1 MDFDPVSDYP
11 LGSRRPEL
19 VRTPSGLGLDELT
32 LDAVRSGTLGPEELR
47 ATPETLRRQSAVAL
61 AAGRTQLADNLARAA
76 ELATVPS
83 ATILEIYTA
92 LRPHR
97 SSAEELEAWAARL
110 ETELEAPLCA
120 AFVREAAAACAARG
134 LLGMSRSARRSE
146 RFLSREQRE
155 LRRELLISPYPELGL
170 VAMDGPN
177 DPEPSLAVEEGRVVE
192 MDGRR
197 AEDFDVIDRF
207 VAANGLDLEVAA
219 EAAALGDDAIAR
231 RLVDVDVPRAELVRL
246 SRGLTPARLARVV
259 SKLDPVELMFALKK
273 LRARRTPANQAHVTN
288 LKENPALL
296 AADAAEAGARG
307 FAEVETTVGVSR
319 YAPLNAIAIL
329 VGSQTGRP
337 GVMTQCAVEER
348 RNLQLAIQGL
358 VTYAET
364 LSVYGTEPVFVD
376 GDDTP
381 WSKAFL
387 ASAYASRGVKVRFT
401 SGGGSEA
408 LMGHAQGYS
417 MLYLEARCLAAI
429 RAAGSQGVQNGSISC
444 VALVLS
450 VPGGV
455 REILAENV
463 LAAWLDL
470 EVASGNDAI
479 ASHSPIRKTAKL
491 MGQFLPGTDFVT
503 SGYSVMP
510 KEDNTFGG
518 GNYDADDLE
527 EWLTIQR
534 DWQVDAGIE
543 PVAEDD
549 VLAVR
554 AKGAR
559 AVQAVFAGLGFPPVT
574 DEEVEAAT
582 YGYASRDLP
591 DRDRAADVAAADR
604 VLEEGI
610 SALDVVRE
618 LDRAGFAD
626 VAEAVLAMQRQ
637 RVSAD
642 YLQTSA
648 VIEPDGTVR
657 SAVSDPNRYEGP
669 GTGYR
674 LEGERWEL
682 LQQLPYVLDP
692 AEKAVVRWRRVCYS
706 DNTHCDSRDSVGRG
720 SGRRRPGVRRRTARD
735 DQRTP
740 ARRRCC
746 ALLRTASAKAAA
758 SRRLVRVRRVS
769 DVAFIGHDGAKLSG
783 SGVAIGL
790 AVEGHRGHPP
800 RGSAAARQPRALRD
814 VAALLARVLPGD
826 RVGTPPPMRSAV
838 RSGRCRQ
845 SSTTSPARS

>member
-1 MDFDPVSDYP
+1 M
-11 LGSRRPEL
+11 
-19 VRTPSGLGLDELT
+19 T
-32 LDAVRSGTLGPEELR
+32 
-47 ATPETLRRQSAVAL
+47 
-61 AAGRTQLADNLARAA
+61 
-76 ELATVPS
+76 
-83 ATILEIYTA
+83 
-92 LRPHR
+92 
-97 SSAEELEAWAARL
+97 
-110 ETELEAPLCA
+110 
-120 AFVREAAAACAARG
+120 
-134 LLGMSRSARRSE
+134 ARRSE
-146 RFLSREQRE
+146 RFVSREQRE

-177 DPEPSLAVEEGRVVE
+177 DPEPSLVVEGGRVVE

-197 AEDFDVIDRF
+197 DEDFDVIDRF
-207 VAANGLDLEVAA
+207 VARYGLDLEAA
-219 EAAALGDDAIAR
+219 EEAAALSDDEIAR

-246 SRGLTPARLARVV
+246 SRGLTPARLAGVLSR
-259 SKLDPVELMFALKK
+259 LDPVELMFALKK
-273 LRARRTPANQAHVTN
+273 LRARRAPANQAHVTN

-296 AADAAEAGARG
+296 AADAAEAAARG
-307 FAEVETTVGVSR
+307 FAELETTVGVSR
-319 YAPLNAIAIL
+319 YAPLNAIALL

-408 LMGHAQGYS
+408 LMGHAQGCS

-510 KEDNTFGG
+510 REDNTFGG

-527 EWLTIQR
+527 EWLTVQR

-543 PVAEDD
+543 PIAEAD

-554 AKGAR
+554 EKAAR
-559 AVQAVFAGLGFPPVT
+559 AVQAVFQRLGFPEIT
-574 DEEVEAAT
+574 DQEVKAAT

-604 VLEEGI
+604 VLEDGV
-610 SALDVVRE
+610 SALDVVRA
-618 LDRAGFAD
+618 LDEAGFAD
-626 VAEAVLAMQRQ
+626 VAEAVLGMQRQ

-657 SAVSDPNRYEGP
+657 SAVSDPNEYAGP

-682 LQQLPYVLDP
+682 LQRLPYVLDP
-692 AEKAVVRWRRVCYS
+692 ADTATSNGALSPVQATAPAS
-706 DNTHCDSRDSVGRG
+706 RG
-720 SGRRRPGVRRRTARD
+720 SETDDVVIAVGPAFADGLRETINGLSHEEVLRAVAEGVREGG
-735 DQRTP
+735 
-740 ARRRCC
+740 
-746 ALLRTASAKAAA
+746 ASP
-758 SRRLVRVRRVS
+758 RFVRVRRVS
-769 DVAFIGHDGAKLSG
+769 DVAFIGHDGAQLSG
-783 SGVAIGL
+783 SGIAIGL
-790 AVEGHRGHPP
+790 QSKGTAVIHRADLQPLDNLELFGMSPLYSLDSY
-800 RGSAAARQPRALRD
+800 RAMGRNAAAYALGHAVGPVPTTLDNFARAKLIVRTTLLHARET
-814 VAALLARVLPGD
+814 AAVVPGAEPVELELELA
-826 RVGTPPPMRSAV
+826 
-838 RSGRCRQ
+838 
-845 SSTTSPARS
+845 

>member
-1 MDFDPVSDYP
+1 V
-11 LGSRRPEL
+11 
-19 VRTPSGLGLDELT
+19 
-32 LDAVRSGTLGPEELR
+32 
-47 ATPETLRRQSAVAL
+47 
-61 AAGRTQLADNLARAA
+61 
-76 ELATVPS
+76 
-83 ATILEIYTA
+83 
-92 LRPHR
+92 
-97 SSAEELEAWAARL
+97 
-110 ETELEAPLCA
+110 
-120 AFVREAAAACAARG
+120 
-134 LLGMSRSARRSE
+134 SARRSE
-146 RFLSREQRE
+146 RFVSREQRE
-155 LRRELLISPYPELGL
+155 LRKELLISPYPKLGL
-170 VAMDGPN
+170 VAMNGPN
-177 DPEPSLAVEEGRVVE
+177 DPEPGLEVENGRVVA

-197 AEDFDVIDRF
+197 AAEFDVIDRF
-207 VAANGLDLEVAA
+207 VARYGLDLDVAA
-219 EAAALGDDAIAR
+219 EAAGLEDDEIAR
-231 RLVDVDVPRAELVRL
+231 RLVDVDVPRADLVRL
-246 SRGLTPARLARVV
+246 SRGLTPARLARIVAR
-259 SKLDPVELMFALKK
+259 LDPVELMFALKK
-273 LRARRTPANQAHVTN
+273 LRARRAPANQAHVTN

-296 AADAAEAGARG
+296 AADAAEAAARG
-307 FAEVETTVGVSR
+307 FAEIETTVGVSR

-337 GVMTQCAVEER
+337 GVRTQCAVEER

-408 LMGHAQGYS
+408 LMGHAQGCS

-479 ASHSPIRKTAKL
+479 ASHSEIRKTAKL

-510 KEDNTFGG
+510 REDNTFGG

-543 PVAEDD
+543 PVAEED
-549 VLAVR
+549 VLAIR
-554 AKGAR
+554 AKAAR

-574 DEEVEAAT
+574 DGEVDAAT
-582 YGYASRDLP
+582 YGYASRDVP
-591 DRDRAADVAAADR
+591 DRNRAADVAAADR
-604 VLEEGI
+604 VQEGAV

-618 LDRAGFAD
+618 LEAAGFAD
-626 VAEAVLAMQRQ
+626 VAEAVLGMQRQ
-637 RVSAD
+637 RVSGD

-648 VIEPDGTVR
+648 IIEPDGTVR
-657 SAVSDPNRYEGP
+657 SAVSDPNRYDGP

-682 LQQLPYVLDP
+682 LQQLPHVLDP
-692 AEKAVVRWRRVCYS
+692 QEEVSPNGVPSPVLETHVARIEDDPDEVVVAVGPAFADTLRETINGLAHADVLRAIAEGIGEGGAEPRF
-706 DNTHCDSRDSVGRG
+706 
-720 SGRRRPGVRRRTARD
+720 
-735 DQRTP
+735 
-740 ARRRCC
+740 
-746 ALLRTASAKAAA
+746 
-758 SRRLVRVRRVS
+758 VRVRRVS
-769 DVAFIGHDGAKLSG
+769 DVAFIGHDGARLSG

-790 AVEGHRGHPP
+790 QSKGTAVIHRADLQPLDNLELFGMSPLYSLDSY
-800 RGSAAARQPRALRD
+800 RAIGRNAAAYARGEAIGPVPTELDNFARAKLIVRTTLLHARET
-814 VAALLARVLPGD
+814 AAVVPGAEP
-826 RVGTPPPMRSAV
+826 VELELK
-838 RSGRCRQ
+838 
-845 SSTTSPARS
+845 PA

>member
-1 MDFDPVSDYP
+1 M
-11 LGSRRPEL
+11 
-19 VRTPSGLGLDELT
+19 SG
-32 LDAVRSGTLGPEELR
+32 
-47 ATPETLRRQSAVAL
+47 
-61 AAGRTQLADNLARAA
+61 
-76 ELATVPS
+76 
-83 ATILEIYTA
+83 
-92 LRPHR
+92 
-97 SSAEELEAWAARL
+97 
-110 ETELEAPLCA
+110 
-120 AFVREAAAACAARG
+120 
-134 LLGMSRSARRSE
+134 RRSE
-146 RFLSREQRE
+146 RFVSREQRG

-177 DPEPSLAVEEGRVVE
+177 DPEPGLEIENGRVVA

-207 VAANGLDLEVAA
+207 VARYGLDLDVAPD
-219 EAAALGDDAIAR
+219 AAALDDEEIAR
-231 RLVDVDVPRAELVRL
+231 RLVDVDVPRADLVRL

-259 SKLDPVELMFALKK
+259 SRLDPVELMFAMKK
-273 LRARRTPANQAHVTN
+273 LRARRAPANQAHVTN

-296 AADAAEAGARG
+296 AADAAEAAARG
-307 FAEVETTVGVSR
+307 FAELETTVGVSR

-364 LSVYGTEPVFVD
+364 LSVYGTEAVFVD

-444 VALVLS
+444 VALVLA

-479 ASHSPIRKTAKL
+479 ASHSEIRKTAKL

-510 KEDNTFGG
+510 REDNTFGG

-527 EWLTIQR
+527 EWLTVQR

-543 PVAEDD
+543 PVVEED
-549 VLAVR
+549 VIAVR

-559 AVQAVFAGLGFPPVT
+559 AVQAVFAGLGFPTVT
-574 DEEVEAAT
+574 DVEVEAAT
-582 YGYASRDLP
+582 YGYGSRDLP

-618 LDRAGFAD
+618 LDRAGFTD

-648 VIEPDGTVR
+648 IIEPDGTVR
-657 SAVSDPNRYEGP
+657 SAVSDPNHYDGP

-692 AEKAVVRWRRVCYS
+692 HAEAAPEREVSPVQE
-706 DNTHCDSRDSVGRG
+706 THVASVG
-720 SGRRRPGVRRRTARD
+720 T
-735 DQRTP
+735 TP
-740 ARRRCC
+740 DEVVIAVGP
-746 ALLRTASAKAAA
+746 AFADGLRETINGLPHAEVLRAVAEGIGEGGAAP
-758 SRRLVRVRRVS
+758 RLVRVRRVS
-769 DVAFIGHDGAKLSG
+769 DVAFIGHDGAGLSG
-783 SGVAIGL
+783 SGVAVGL
-790 AVEGHRGHPP
+790 QSKGTAVIHRADLQPLDNLELFGMSPLYSLESY
-800 RGSAAARQPRALRD
+800 RAMGRNAAAYALGRPVGPVPTELDNFARAKLIVRTTLLHARET
-814 VAALLARVLPGD
+814 AAVVPGAAPVELELA
-826 RVGTPPPMRSAV
+826 
-838 RSGRCRQ
+838 
-845 SSTTSPARS
+845 

>member
-1 MDFDPVSDYP
+1 M
-11 LGSRRPEL
+11 
-19 VRTPSGLGLDELT
+19 
-32 LDAVRSGTLGPEELR
+32 
-47 ATPETLRRQSAVAL
+47 
-61 AAGRTQLADNLARAA
+61 
-76 ELATVPS
+76 
-83 ATILEIYTA
+83 
-92 LRPHR
+92 
-97 SSAEELEAWAARL
+97 
-110 ETELEAPLCA
+110 TE
-120 AFVREAAAACAARG
+120 
-134 LLGMSRSARRSE
+134 RRSE
-146 RFLSREQRE
+146 RFVAREQRE

-177 DPEPSLAVEEGRVVE
+177 DPEPGLEVENGRVVA

-207 VAANGLDLEVAA
+207 VARYGLDLDVAA
-219 EAAALGDDAIAR
+219 EAAALDDDEIAR
-231 RLVDVDVPRAELVRL
+231 RLVDVDVPRADLVRL
-246 SRGLTPARLARVV
+246 SRGLTPARLARIV
-259 SKLDPVELMFALKK
+259 SRLDPVELMFALKK
-273 LRARRTPANQAHVTN
+273 LRARRAPANQAHVTN

-296 AADAAEAGARG
+296 SADAAEAAARG
-307 FAEVETTVGVSR
+307 FAELETTVGVSR
-319 YAPLNAIAIL
+319 YAPLNAIAVL

-463 LAAWLDL
+463 LGAWLDL

-479 ASHSPIRKTAKL
+479 ASHSEIRKTAKL

-527 EWLTIQR
+527 EWLTVQR

-543 PVAEDD
+543 PVTEDA

-554 AKGAR
+554 AKA
-559 AVQAVFAGLGFPPVT
+559 AQAIQAVFAGLGFPSVT
-574 DEEVEAAT
+574 DAEVDAAT

-610 SALDVVRE
+610 SALDVVRQ
-618 LDRAGFAD
+618 LDAAGFED

-648 VIEPDGTVR
+648 IIEPDGTVC

-692 AEKAVVRWRRVCYS
+692 REEASSNGAVSPVLETHVAMVGTGSDEVVIAVGPAFAEGLRETINGLAHEDVLRAVA
-706 DNTHCDSRDSVGRG
+706 D
-720 SGRRRPGVRRRTARD
+720 GVREGGAE
-735 DQRTP
+735 P
-740 ARRRCC
+740 
-746 ALLRTASAKAAA
+746 
-758 SRRLVRVRRVS
+758 RLVRVRRVS
-769 DVAFIGHDGAKLSG
+769 DVAFIGHDGARLSG
-783 SGVAIGL
+783 SGVAVGL
-790 AVEGHRGHPP
+790 QSKGTAVIHRADLQPLDNLELFGMSPLYSLESYTAMG
-800 RGSAAARQPRALRD
+800 RNAAAYALGQPVGPVPTALDNFARAKLIVRTTLLHARET
-814 VAALLARVLPGD
+814 AAAVPGAAPVELELA
-826 RVGTPPPMRSAV
+826 
-838 RSGRCRQ
+838 
-845 SSTTSPARS
+845 

>member
-1 MDFDPVSDYP
+1 MND
-11 LGSRRPEL
+11 
-19 VRTPSGLGLDELT
+19 
-32 LDAVRSGTLGPEELR
+32 
-47 ATPETLRRQSAVAL
+47 
-61 AAGRTQLADNLARAA
+61 
-76 ELATVPS
+76 
-83 ATILEIYTA
+83 
-92 LRPHR
+92 
-97 SSAEELEAWAARL
+97 
-110 ETELEAPLCA
+110 
-120 AFVREAAAACAARG
+120 
-134 LLGMSRSARRSE
+134 RRSE
-146 RFLSREQRE
+146 RFLAREQRE

-170 VAMDGPN
+170 IAMDGPN
-177 DPEPSLAVEEGRVVE
+177 DPAPSLMVEEGRVVE

-207 VAANGLDLEVAA
+207 VAANGLELEVAA
-219 EAAALGDDAIAR
+219 EAAVVDDDEIAR

-273 LRARRTPANQAHVTN
+273 LRARRAPANQAHVTN

-527 EWLTIQR
+527 EWLTVQR

-549 VLAVR
+549 ALAVR

-604 VLEEGI
+604 VLEEGL

-626 VAEAVLAMQRQ
+626 VADAVLAMQRQ

-648 VIEPDGTVR
+648 IIEPDGTVH

-674 LEGERWEL
+674 LEGERWKL

-692 AEKAVVRWRRVCYS
+692 REQASSKMALSTIQTTHIANLGTASDDVVIAVGPAFADGLRETINGLSHEDVLRAVAE
-706 DNTHCDSRDSVGRG
+706 
-720 SGRRRPGVRRRTARD
+720 GVREGGARP
-735 DQRTP
+735 RF
-740 ARRRCC
+740 
-746 ALLRTASAKAAA
+746 
-758 SRRLVRVRRVS
+758 VRVRRVS
-769 DVAFIGHDGAKLSG
+769 DVAFIGHDGAKLAG
-783 SGVAIGL
+783 SGVAVGL
-790 AVEGHRGHPP
+790 QSKGTAVIHRADLQPLDNLELFGMSPLYSLDSY
-800 RGSAAARQPRALRD
+800 RAMGRNAAAYALGEPVGPVPTTLDNFARAKLIVRTTLLHARET
-814 VAALLARVLPGD
+814 AAAVPGAAPVELELA
-826 RVGTPPPMRSAV
+826 
-838 RSGRCRQ
+838 
-845 SSTTSPARS
+845 